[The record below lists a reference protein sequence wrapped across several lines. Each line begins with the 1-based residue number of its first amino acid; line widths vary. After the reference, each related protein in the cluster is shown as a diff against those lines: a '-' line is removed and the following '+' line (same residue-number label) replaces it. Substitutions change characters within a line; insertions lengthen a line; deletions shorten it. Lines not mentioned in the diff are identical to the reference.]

1 METARRLEP
10 LGRFSLFKG
19 IPQSMTDLAN
29 SPGRPLLRIAA
40 AIGWMGLIFLVSNRT
55 TLPQPPGLTPMITAA
70 LGHFSVYFVLAILVW
85 WVLGGF
91 GLDGRPRWLM
101 ALALAVLYG
110 VSDEWHQSFVPG
122 RTPDVFDVLV
132 DALGAACG
140 LIAIGWADARW
151 SDWTARRRRPSPRS
165 MIRSEADR

>member
-1 METARRLEP
+1 
-10 LGRFSLFKG
+10 
-19 IPQSMTDLAN
+19 MTDPIN
-29 SPGRPLLRIAA
+29 PVGRPLLRIVAA
-40 AIGWMGLIFLVSNRT
+40 FGWMCLIFLVSNRT
-55 TLPQPPGLTPMITAA
+55 SLPQPPGLTPMITAS

-91 GLDGRPRWLM
+91 GLDGRPRWML
-101 ALALAVLYG
+101 AFALAVLYG

-122 RTPDVFDVLV
+122 RTPDILDVLI

-140 LIAIGWADARW
+140 LIVIGWADARW
-151 SDWTARRRRPSPRS
+151 SDWMARRRRPTPRP